1 MHKQRLN
8 SATPTREVLPK
19 RQLPLALVLLS
30 QIVTGQALA
39 QDRKPVLEEVMVTAQ
54 KRQESLQ
61 DVPISVVAIT
71 AEAMRDSNIEDMADI
86 ANFTPNLSVYSHPP
100 FTSLR
105 VRGLGS
111 PFDKGFE
118 HSAGLFLDGV
128 YVGRLA
134 FLDAA
139 FLDVESVEI
148 LRGPQGTLFGKNTIS
163 GAVSIRSVQ
172 PSQEAELSGE
182 WVSGDEDLEKYTL
195 TANLPIGERLALRAS
210 ALSNQRDGPVYN
222 TTLDRDEGSVD
233 SKVGRLQLRWDVLDW
248 LDLTVA
254 AAETDQEFRL
264 GSFQVM
270 TASDDQFQ
278 LMQFYDP
285 QVEKDPSNHRSS
297 QNYESETFQDGSKY
311 DLRLNASLWNHEVSL
326 ISAITTIEETSLS
339 DLDFSPIPLLFFLN
353 GEDYEQTSTELRI
366 VSPLGMLD
374 GKLDYV
380 AGIYVADSSTDIK
393 VIIDAAPDPSA
404 LINGLAATGGD
415 LGPVASLLGPSLN
428 NGPGE
433 RLLID
438 GFQEG
443 NSKAIYG
450 QGSWHF
456 TPSLSLIA
464 GVRFSREEK
473 SVDQRLQ
480 LFTAGTDADGPV
492 FTQLVTAQEYR
503 LIDKRVDRDVSPKL
517 SLNWQPDDDLTL
529 YASAAEGFKGGGYSG
544 SAVRAEITEVESESS
559 LTYEIGAKSRLLD
572 GAATANLALF
582 YTEFEDLQLT
592 IFEGNVSR
600 ISNAAGAISKG
611 AELDVAFTTALG
623 ISGNFSVAYLDARFT
638 DYENGPCPAG
648 GEPPCDLTDAH
659 LAFAPFWKSSLSLN
673 YFNDLWDWPINL
685 LIGGDLLFEDEKF
698 LQSDQDPIDV
708 QGAYT
713 THNLRL
719 RIADDDER
727 WALQA
732 LLRNAGNRHALD
744 GSGDIPTLTGAHFGR
759 AIAPR
764 QLDVSL
770 RFRF

>member
-1 MHKQRLN
+1 MPDLI
-8 SATPTREVLPK
+8 TRAVLRPVC
-19 RQLPLALVLLS
+19 PLAFLFASVFYAAT
-30 QIVTGQALA
+30 INA
-39 QDRKPVLEEVMVTAQ
+39 QERKAVLEEIIVTAQ

-71 AEAMRDSNIEDMADI
+71 AEAMRDANIEDMADI
-86 ANFTPNLSVYSHPP
+86 AAFTPNLSVYSHPP

-139 FLDVESVEI
+139 FLDVASVEI

-163 GAVSIRSVQ
+163 GAISIRSVQ
-172 PSQEAELSGE
+172 PSQEPEFSGA
-182 WVSGDEDLEKYTL
+182 WVSGDEELEKYEL
-195 TANLPIGERLALRAS
+195 TANLPLGDRLALRAS
-210 ALSNQRDGPVYN
+210 ALSNKRDGPVYN

-233 SKVGRLQLRWDVLDW
+233 ADIHRVQLRWDVLDW
-248 LDLTVA
+248 LDATLA
-254 AAETDQEFRL
+254 FAETDQEFRL

-285 QVEKDPSNHRSS
+285 RVELDPTNQQSS
-297 QNYESETFQDGSKY
+297 QNFATETFQQGSKY
-311 DLRLNASLWNHEVSL
+311 DLRINASLWEHEISL
-326 ISAITTIEETSLS
+326 ISSISRIEETSLS

-353 GEDYEQTSTELRI
+353 GEDYEQTSTELRV
-366 VSPLGMLD
+366 VSPLGMLG

-380 AGIYVADSSTDIK
+380 AGIYAARSDTDIK
-393 VIIDAAPDPSA
+393 VIIDAAPDPAA
-404 LINGLAATGGD
+404 LLAGLNATGG
-415 LGPVASLLGPSLN
+415 LAEPLFGLLAPAV
-428 NGPGE
+428 NGQPGE

-438 GFQEG
+438 GFQTG
-443 NSKAIYG
+443 TSQAVYG
-450 QGSWHF
+450 QASWHF
-456 TPSLSLIA
+456 TDSISLI
-464 GVRFSREEK
+464 GGLRVSREEK
-473 SVDQRLQ
+473 DVDQQLQ

-503 LIDKRVDRDVSPKL
+503 LIDERVDRDVSSKL
-517 SLNWQPDDDLTL
+517 SVNWQPDEDLTL
-529 YASAAEGFKGGGYSG
+529 YLSGAEGFKGGGYSG
-544 SAVRAEITEVESESS
+544 SAVRAEIAEVEPESS
-559 LTYEIGAKSRLLD
+559 LTYEAGSKARLLG
-572 GAATANLALF
+572 GAATVNFAVF

-611 AELDVAFTTALG
+611 AELDAAFTTAAG
-623 ISGNFSVAYLDARFT
+623 VSGSFSVAYLDARFT
-638 DYENGPCPAG
+638 DYQNGPCPAG
-648 GEPPCDLTDAH
+648 GETPCDLTDDH

-673 YFNDLWDWPINL
+673 YFNDLWDWPISIL
-685 LIGGDLLFEDEKF
+685 VGGDLLFEDEKL
-698 LQSDQDPIDV
+698 LQADQDPIDV

-713 THNLRL
+713 TLNARL
-719 RIADDDER
+719 RIADDNER
-727 WALQA
+727 WSLQG
-732 LLRNAGNRHALD
+732 LIRNVKNKHALD

-764 QLDVSL
+764 QVDISL
-770 RFRF
+770 RFNF